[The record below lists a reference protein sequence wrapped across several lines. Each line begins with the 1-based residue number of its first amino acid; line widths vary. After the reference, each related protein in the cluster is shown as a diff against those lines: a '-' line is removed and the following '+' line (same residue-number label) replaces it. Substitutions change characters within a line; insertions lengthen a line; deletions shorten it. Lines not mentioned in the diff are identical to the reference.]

1 MLWEAVVTALVAG
14 FSPWTLLIVAGLLS
28 RERPMRHA
36 LVFLV
41 SASAVALLVGFLVV
55 EALGSTDLEDR
66 HRHLTVSPAIDLG
79 LGLAILLF
87 VPYLARRTPRKKRE
101 PGDERQGQ
109 EQGKAGAGVKEL
121 KVRWPHR
128 ARKQHG
134 SGSQKRRREAGVLA
148 VVALGAFAGSPSPL
162 YLAALHSITKGQPGG
177 AVGTLEVL
185 LVGALFLLLAEVP
198 IILYALAPERTTAL
212 LKSANAW
219 LARHGRILVT
229 LAAAGVG
236 CYFTISGLV
245 HLL

>member
-101 PGDERQGQ
+101 PGGEG
-109 EQGKAGAGVKEL
+109 QGKVGAGVKEL

-212 LKSANAW
+212 LKAANAW
-219 LARHGRILVT
+219 LAKHGRILVT
-229 LAAAGVG
+229 LAAAAVG
-236 CYFTISGLV
+236 CYFTVSGLV

>member
-1 MLWEAVVTALVAG
+1 MLWEAVFTALVAG

-36 LVFLV
+36 LVFLA
-41 SASAVALLVGFLVV
+41 SASALALLVGFLVV

-66 HRHLTVSPAIDLG
+66 HRHHTVSPAIDLG

-87 VPYLARRTPRKKRE
+87 VPYLARRTPRRE
-101 PGDERQGQ
+101 REAGNE
-109 EQGKAGAGVKEL
+109 EQGKRGKEGKQEKKGNER
-121 KVRWPHR
+121 KVHVPHR
-128 ARKQHG
+128 GRKERG
-134 SGSQKRRREAGVLA
+134 PRDRRREAGVLA

-162 YLAALHSITKGQPGG
+162 YLAALHSITKGRPGG

-198 IILYALAPERTTAL
+198 IVLYALAPERTTAL
-212 LKSANAW
+212 LKAANAW

-236 CYFTISGLV
+236 CYFTINGLV